1 MCNNSNSI
9 KVLTLEIEEDGMTPH
24 IREIEKEHVLRD
36 MYKYIGCET
45 VDVRVIE
52 VDGEEYDVW
61 FDDEFLL
68 NDTPKVPTVMANGNL
83 IMGNILIARSNEMG
97 ETISIPNNHDKI
109 VGLMN
114 WILESHLSA
123 VNVFLHL

>member
-1 MCNNSNSI
+1 MCNNNSI
-9 KVLTLEIEEDGMTPH
+9 KVLTLEIKEDGMTPH
-24 IREIEKEHVLRD
+24 IREIEKGHVLRD
-36 MYKYIGCET
+36 MYKYIDCET
-45 VDVRVIE
+45 VDVQVVE
-52 VDGEEYDVW
+52 VDGEKYDVW

-68 NDTPKVPTVMANGNL
+68 NDKPKFPTVMANGNL

-123 VNVFLHL
+123 LSVFLHL